1 MSLRDQ
7 LKARLKEA
15 MKARDSVTANSIRM
29 VNTRVMERCKSGKE
43 EIEPTDELVL
53 EVITAYRKSLQKGIG
68 QYEGAGDAG
77 AEAVKE
83 LQFEIDLWAEYLP
96 AGLSEDEL
104 RAAVKAA
111 IAEAGAT
118 DPKQAGRIVGAVMKQ
133 HKGRVEA
140 ADVKRIA
147 GEELGG

>member
-1 MSLRDQ
+1 MSLREQ
-7 LKARLKEA
+7 LKSRLKEA

-29 VNTRVMERCKSGKE
+29 VNTRVMERCKSGSK

-53 EVITAYRKSLQKGIG
+53 EVIAAYRKSLQKGLA
-68 QYEGAGDAG
+68 QYEGAGEAG

-96 AGLSEDEL
+96 KGLSEDEL

-111 IAEAGAT
+111 IAEAGAS

-147 GEELGG
+147 TEELGG

>member
-7 LKARLKEA
+7 LKERLKEA
-15 MKARDSVTANSIRM
+15 MKARDSATANSIRM
-29 VNTRVMERCKSGKE
+29 VNTEVMKRCKSGKK
-43 EIEPTDELVL
+43 EIEPTDELLL
-53 EVITAYRKSLQKGIG
+53 EVIAAYRKSLQKGLT

-96 AGLSEDEL
+96 KGLSEDEL

-147 GEELGG
+147 SEELGA